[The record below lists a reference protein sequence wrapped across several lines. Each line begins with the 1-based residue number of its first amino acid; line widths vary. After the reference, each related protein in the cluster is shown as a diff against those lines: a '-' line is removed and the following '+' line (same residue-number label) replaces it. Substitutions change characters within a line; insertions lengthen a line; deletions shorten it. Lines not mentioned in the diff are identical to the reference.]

1 MNEFPVILDFRD
13 FRKIISI
20 TIDRSKIDMYSFLFF
35 FFFFFFFFSFF
46 FVTTPTSPLGS
57 VNNIHRGNSTAPLL
71 CSRIFQSV
79 DFFFSFF
86 HRAMTIESSLSRSS
100 YILLVKKIFVRSK
113 SKSRLEKI
121 RF

>member
-35 FFFFFFFFSFF
+35 FFFSFF
-46 FVTTPTSPLGS
+46 FVTTPSSPLGS

-86 HRAMTIESSLSRSS
+86 HRAMTIESTLSRSS
-100 YILLVKKIFVRSK
+100 YFID
-113 SKSRLEKI
+113 
-121 RF
+121 